1 MFVCLCRVV
10 TDRQVE
16 EAVRDGATTIS
27 DVGDH
32 CDAGTGCGGCHDRL
46 QEIIDKSVSSSEA
59 ATSNVTRPNSIV
71 LPVLC
76 G

>member
-16 EAVRDGATTIS
+16 EAVRNGATTIS
-27 DVGDH
+27 DVGDS
-32 CDAGTGCGGCHDRL
+32 CDAGTGCGGCHEQL
-46 QEIIDKSVSSSEA
+46 QNIIDTTESRAK
-59 ATSNVTRPNSIV
+59 SIV
-71 LPVLC
+71 LPVLY